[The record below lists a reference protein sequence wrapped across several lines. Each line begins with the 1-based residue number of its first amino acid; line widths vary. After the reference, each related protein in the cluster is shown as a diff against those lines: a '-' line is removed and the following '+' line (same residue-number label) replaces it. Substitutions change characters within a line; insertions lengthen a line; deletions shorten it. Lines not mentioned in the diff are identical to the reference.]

1 MTKTANISAETSE
14 SIKAIETLF
23 NNGWNLDQLRH
34 FDGFEIWHAQKM
46 AEASTARE
54 RLAAKMA
61 PAYEALGIVA
71 STNAGKFLFALAYDA
86 DCGLDHNADKAAQ
99 YDGKRPTKSS
109 QEAKYYE
116 GLSRG
121 ERNSFVTALAAMCED
136 ASNGKASRMLCRR
149 IINMEIDEMRN
160 RTAEQMTA
168 APMTNIFPKCVYC

>member
-1 MTKTANISAETSE
+1 MTKNTNQT
-14 SIKAIETLF
+14 
-23 NNGWNLDQLRH
+23 
-34 FDGFEIWHAQKM
+34 
-46 AEASTARE
+46 TARE

-71 STNAGKFLFALAYDA
+71 STNAGKFLFAMAYDA
-86 DCGLDHNADKAAQ
+86 DCGLDYNADKAAQ
-99 YDGKRPTKSS
+99 YNGKRPTKSS

-136 ASNGKASRMLCRR
+136 ASNGKASRMICRR

-160 RTAEQMTA
+160 RTVEQMTA
-168 APMTNIFPKCVYC
+168 APITSLFPSAIEF